1 MKHIWVVE
9 EEGRGGVPYAYFTD
23 AESAEKYRADI
34 VADGRVA
41 EDALRVVRVELNPT
55 WGETE

>member
-9 EEGRGGVPYAYFTD
+9 EAWSGGAAYAYFTD
-23 AESAEKYRADI
+23 AESAEEYRAHM

-41 EDALRVVRVELNPT
+41 EDDLRVVRVELNPT
-55 WGETE
+55 WEN

>member
-9 EEGRGGVPYAYFTD
+9 EEGQGGAAYAYFTD

-41 EDALRVVRVELNPT
+41 EDDLRVVRVELNPT
-55 WGETE
+55 WEN